1 LQSKYQQACESA
13 CALQTRLESIQEI
26 HKSVGCQNEGD
37 IQRGFARL
45 QELEKSEQSIQECFA
60 SFECKSAEEMRNV
73 VIALKAERDV
83 QKTLLETFRK
93 QSEGAINSAS
103 ASHGKS
109 VEQREESSNF
119 EDGVDLSPAKGA
131 REKARRSITGVAE
144 RIKEDLTNSILNR
157 ADKARTQRSYDALS
171 LSQITTEEG
180 DMEGEDQK
188 RLALIELDNATLE
201 STLTKVQKLAEE
213 KTGKH
218 FTFRTEEMLILH
230 VQGILEA
237 AVPLRDVLLGALN
250 EVTIEDAILA
260 LQSRYEYVR
269 DEISGTQAATKLP
282 FAARLNKMKSQDQK
296 ILMTAVEAAFCK
308 VSTNFQIRCTQKPRE
323 AAAGKTVLQ

>member
-1 LQSKYQQACESA
+1 
-13 CALQTRLESIQEI
+13 
-26 HKSVGCQNEGD
+26 
-37 IQRGFARL
+37 
-45 QELEKSEQSIQECFA
+45 
-60 SFECKSAEEMRNV
+60 MRNV
-73 VIALKAERDV
+73 VTALKAERDV

-109 VEQREESSNF
+109 VEQLEESSNF

-282 FAARLNKMKSQDQK
+282 FAARLNKMKSQEPLLARRYCSKRGHCRRQGGF
-296 ILMTAVEAAFCK
+296 T
-308 VSTNFQIRCTQKPRE
+308 
-323 AAAGKTVLQ
+323 